1 MSLPLSHPESLAAA
15 AGGFFLAGD
24 VGGTHARI
32 GLVRKAQ
39 RADAACPVELLRV
52 ETYACTQWQGLA
64 AILADFMT
72 KAAQHDSTGAS
83 WSSCVLACAGYV
95 QDGQVINRNL
105 PWPVSIADVRAQLGV
120 TQLRVINDFEALAHA
135 VPYVDPANMR
145 PLMAGH
151 GIQAGLN
158 AGPVVVMGPGTGL
171 GCAAILPD
179 TPRPRILSTEAAHIS
194 LAPGTERE
202 IEILRKLADDY
213 THVPVELALSGPGL
227 LNLYRIISALN
238 AEPATLTTPAGVT
251 ASAMDGSSKAAL
263 EALQTFCALLGS
275 FSADLAALYGA
286 TGGILLAGGI
296 LPKIESFLWQSD
308 FKMRFLRKG
317 VLTPFLERVPVH
329 LIDHGDLGVLG
340 AACWLEGE
348 QGNERSGP

>member
-1 MSLPLSHPESLAAA
+1 MSLPLPHSESLAAGA
-15 AGGFFLAGD
+15 EGFFLAGD

-39 RADAACPVELLRV
+39 GAAAGCPVELVRV
-52 ETYACTQWQGLA
+52 EAYACAQWKGLA
-64 AILADFMT
+64 AILTEFMT
-72 KAAQHDSTGAS
+72 KVAHHSPGAAP
-83 WSSCVLACAGYV
+83 SSCVLACAGYV

-120 TQLRVINDFEALAHA
+120 AQLQIINDFEALAHA

-145 PLMAGH
+145 LLMAGN
-151 GIQAGLN
+151 GIQAGLS

-227 LNLYRIISALN
+227 LNLYRIISALSG
-238 AEPATLTTPAGVT
+238 EPATLSTPAGVT
-251 ASAMDGSSKAAL
+251 GSAMDGSSKAAV

-308 FKMRFLRKG
+308 FRMRFLRKG

-340 AACWLEGE
+340 AACWLEG
-348 QGNERSGP
+348 G